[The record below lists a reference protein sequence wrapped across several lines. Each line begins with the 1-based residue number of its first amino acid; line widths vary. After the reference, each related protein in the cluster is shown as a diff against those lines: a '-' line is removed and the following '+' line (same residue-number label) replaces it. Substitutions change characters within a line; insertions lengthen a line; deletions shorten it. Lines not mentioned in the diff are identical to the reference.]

1 MTNFGLVLFSEDTEP
16 VRTFLLNRVKGGDA
30 VHLKGFESEPI
41 FPSLAAFVHDHTIHQ
56 GALPVLL
63 KLPMRSALSSNY
75 LAGQQSP
82 LPGRHTSSGLDFGEL
97 NVTFLSS
104 WSAAII

>member
-1 MTNFGLVLFSEDTEP
+1 MAFLFHFLADDSEP

-41 FPSLAAFVHDHTIHQ
+41 FPSLSAFVHDHTIHQ

-63 KLPMRSALSSNY
+63 KLPLRSALSSNY
-75 LAGQQSP
+75 LSGQQSP
-82 LPGRHTSSGLDFGEL
+82 SPARHATVASDFGKSV
-97 NVTFLSS
+97 N
-104 WSAAII
+104 